1 MVGGWRC
8 VRGQQPERE
17 VPAEADPREEDYE
30 PDDEPGGATAIGFLL
45 GKEVRRLVQ
54 D

>member
-1 MVGGWRC
+1 MIGGWRC

-17 VPAEADPREEDYE
+17 VPAEADPREEDNE
-30 PDDEPGGATAIGFLL
+30 SDDEPGGATAIGLL
-45 GKEVRRLVQ
+45 LCEEIRRLVQ